1 MRGLGRPRRRM
12 GPRGHG
18 RARRRRILSVAIAM
32 RARRNLLADDSGQTF
47 VEWLG
52 AIAFIVVLVG
62 LLVAAAPGIGD
73 RIANLIT
80 DLIDALAPS

>member
-1 MRGLGRPRRRM
+1 M
-12 GPRGHG
+12 GPLGHG
-18 RARRRRILSVAIAM
+18 RGRGRRIVSVAIAM
-32 RARRNLLADDSGQTF
+32 RVRRNLLADDSGQTF

-73 RIANLIT
+73 KIANLIT